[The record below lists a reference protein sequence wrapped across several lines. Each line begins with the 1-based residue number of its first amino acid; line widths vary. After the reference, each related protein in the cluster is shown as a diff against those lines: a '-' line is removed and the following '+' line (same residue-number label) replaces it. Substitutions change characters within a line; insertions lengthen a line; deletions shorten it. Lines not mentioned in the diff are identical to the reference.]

1 MGGYSN
7 RYGLSTRNLYMWNPI
22 NERHEDIGLN
32 LVHPHHN
39 GDCTIM
45 PADAKVLRGCILE

>member
-7 RYGLSTRNLYMWNPI
+7 RYSFSTRNLYMWNPI

-39 GDCTIM
+39 GDCTVM